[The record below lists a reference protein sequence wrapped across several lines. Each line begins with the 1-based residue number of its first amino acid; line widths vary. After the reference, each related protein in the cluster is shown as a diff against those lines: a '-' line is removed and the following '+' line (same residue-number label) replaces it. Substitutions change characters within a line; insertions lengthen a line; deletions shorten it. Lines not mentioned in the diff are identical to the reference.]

1 MKNNEFA
8 TKNDFL
14 FFQNEILGDIKNID
28 FKMNEKFTHMSKYI
42 ETQNS
47 FNEKK
52 MQNISA
58 LIEKLSKKVEEKT
71 DLDKFDEKLKL
82 SLKNMQDLTV
92 KLEIKFNIIN
102 KDLKDACFKY
112 DKIISNNLVVP
123 GVIGVGCPY
132 ENLKYFIEY
141 ANVKLAELIKS
152 KDKQTLDNKAYKEK
166 MEGIIK
172 QNQIQFEAMNIKLND
187 ILQQE
192 VKKNDNLCRQRI
204 EDLYQKIEMDKNDND
219 KLMKE
224 YKINFDKIGNDF
236 NKFYNEDLNNLLN
249 LINEFEHEK
258 KKNIDKFI
266 DINIKLKNIEDLIKK
281 SQTKRNSII
290 HKSIKDI
297 VYENRNIR
305 DNNNI
310 MNNELINK
318 KISLKRFDIKR
329 ESNKN
334 QNNSNRNNTNEQIPI
349 INNSDKN
356 INKENKKIN
365 TSFNKNEEEKKINIE
380 ENQEKPNNSNNVRNF
395 LTNNIK
401 NNEIKSKEIK
411 SNEIKNNEIK
421 NNEIKGKEIKNNEIK
436 GKEIKSN
443 EIKRKEIK
451 SNEIKS
457 NEINHSK
464 SRNINNNLNK
474 EFNLSEIKNKSENYN
489 INNSELKKLEFKAL
503 KIQKEKSKNNSIEI
517 KKVHDNIN
525 YDSNEIKEENN
536 ANLFKVINF
545 KNVINKNNKRI
556 NNIKN
561 KRFIEIANNPNSNY
575 NTIDY
580 KNKYSNNL
588 NISDNIKLHNVSIGG
603 EFSENDL
610 YFVNNPKYNL
620 SQAYFLAKA
629 RMEDQQRLKPNN
641 LLSSL
646 LLNGTNSVKSFG
658 KNRFKFQ
665 TRSLNLKKK
674 QLKEKDI
681 HEKYI
686 NGYSSFNDYIQEFF
700 NFNFPSIY
708 KNPQEIPSIHKN
720 ILEKQAMYLSYMN
733 NKTQNKNNIFV
744 KDANKTQIDYNSLN
758 ENEIKNINILK
769 KSKNKKFRKNGSPFN
784 DVLLVKTKPFSPINM
799 SNLYLD
805 KSNNNERNSD
815 LSYEK
820 GKARDT
826 LHHVKSFLIKKFKE
840 DFT

>member
-236 NKFYNEDLNNLLN
+236 YKFYNEDLNNLLN

-329 ESNKN
+329 ESSKN

-380 ENQEKPNNSNNVRNF
+380 ENQEKSNNSNNIRNF
-395 LTNNIK
+395 QTNNIK
-401 NNEIKSKEIK
+401 NNEIKS
-411 SNEIKNNEIK
+411 
-421 NNEIKGKEIKNNEIK
+421 
-436 GKEIKSN
+436 
-443 EIKRKEIK
+443 
-451 SNEIKS
+451 
-457 NEINHSK
+457 NEINYSK

-474 EFNLSEIKNKSENYN
+474 EFNLSEIKNKSENNN

-503 KIQKEKSKNNSIEI
+503 KIQKEKSKNNSIEV

-545 KNVINKNNKRI
+545 KNVINNNKRI

-758 ENEIKNINILK
+758 ENEIENINILK

>member
-236 NKFYNEDLNNLLN
+236 YKFYNEDLNNLLN

-290 HKSIKDI
+290 HKSINYNNIKDI

-329 ESNKN
+329 ESSKN

-356 INKENKKIN
+356 
-365 TSFNKNEEEKKINIE
+365 NI
-380 ENQEKPNNSNNVRNF
+380 
-395 LTNNIK
+395 
-401 NNEIKSKEIK
+401 
-411 SNEIKNNEIK
+411 
-421 NNEIKGKEIKNNEIK
+421 
-436 GKEIKSN
+436 
-443 EIKRKEIK
+443 
-451 SNEIKS
+451 
-457 NEINHSK
+457 
-464 SRNINNNLNK
+464 
-474 EFNLSEIKNKSENYN
+474 
-489 INNSELKKLEFKAL
+489 
-503 KIQKEKSKNNSIEI
+503 
-517 KKVHDNIN
+517 
-525 YDSNEIKEENN
+525 
-536 ANLFKVINF
+536 
-545 KNVINKNNKRI
+545 
-556 NNIKN
+556 
-561 KRFIEIANNPNSNY
+561 
-575 NTIDY
+575 
-580 KNKYSNNL
+580 
-588 NISDNIKLHNVSIGG
+588 
-603 EFSENDL
+603 
-610 YFVNNPKYNL
+610 
-620 SQAYFLAKA
+620 
-629 RMEDQQRLKPNN
+629 
-641 LLSSL
+641 LLS
-646 LLNGTNSVKSFG
+646 
-658 KNRFKFQ
+658 
-665 TRSLNLKKK
+665 
-674 QLKEKDI
+674 
-681 HEKYI
+681 
-686 NGYSSFNDYIQEFF
+686 
-700 NFNFPSIY
+700 
-708 KNPQEIPSIHKN
+708 
-720 ILEKQAMYLSYMN
+720 
-733 NKTQNKNNIFV
+733 
-744 KDANKTQIDYNSLN
+744 
-758 ENEIKNINILK
+758 
-769 KSKNKKFRKNGSPFN
+769 
-784 DVLLVKTKPFSPINM
+784 
-799 SNLYLD
+799 
-805 KSNNNERNSD
+805 
-815 LSYEK
+815 
-820 GKARDT
+820 
-826 LHHVKSFLIKKFKE
+826 
-840 DFT
+840 

>member
-224 YKINFDKIGNDF
+224 CKINLDKIGNDF
-236 NKFYNEDLNNLLN
+236 YKFYNEDLNNLLN

-329 ESNKN
+329 ESSKN

-380 ENQEKPNNSNNVRNF
+380 ENQEKSNNSNNVRNF

-401 NNEIKSKEIK
+401 NNEIKSKEIKSNEIK

-451 SNEIKS
+451 SNE
-457 NEINHSK
+457 
-464 SRNINNNLNK
+464 
-474 EFNLSEIKNKSENYN
+474 FNLSEIKNKSENYN

-503 KIQKEKSKNNSIEI
+503 KIQKEKSKNNFIDEI
-517 KKVHDNIN
+517 
-525 YDSNEIKEENN
+525 
-536 ANLFKVINF
+536 L
-545 KNVINKNNKRI
+545 
-556 NNIKN
+556 
-561 KRFIEIANNPNSNY
+561 
-575 NTIDY
+575 
-580 KNKYSNNL
+580 L
-588 NISDNIKLHNVSIGG
+588 KL
-603 EFSENDL
+603 
-610 YFVNNPKYNL
+610 
-620 SQAYFLAKA
+620 
-629 RMEDQQRLKPNN
+629 R
-641 LLSSL
+641 
-646 LLNGTNSVKSFG
+646 
-658 KNRFKFQ
+658 KFM
-665 TRSLNLKKK
+665 
-674 QLKEKDI
+674 I
-681 HEKYI
+681 I
-686 NGYSSFNDYIQEFF
+686 
-700 NFNFPSIY
+700 
-708 KNPQEIPSIHKN
+708 
-720 ILEKQAMYLSYMN
+720 
-733 NKTQNKNNIFV
+733 
-744 KDANKTQIDYNSLN
+744 
-758 ENEIKNINILK
+758 
-769 KSKNKKFRKNGSPFN
+769 
-784 DVLLVKTKPFSPINM
+784 
-799 SNLYLD
+799 
-805 KSNNNERNSD
+805 
-815 LSYEK
+815 
-820 GKARDT
+820 
-826 LHHVKSFLIKKFKE
+826 
-840 DFT
+840 